1 MTRLNRITLD
11 RLKRLPRVASVWEGD
26 RRSVGGLMD
35 DDSGLRQRHTET
47 SDCILWVDS
56 SHGAVRGLTIVPT
69 TCGYEP
75 VVRTLLQAIES
86 PQGNLTPARPQK
98 IVVSDREI
106 QFYLRGALQG
116 LDIAIDYAPELPLID
131 ELFNALQQSAE
142 MTEAE
147 LPPRYAEAMVNQA
160 MEIWELAPWN
170 SLNEQQVLAVEINA
184 WEIETLYVSMLGMG
198 GVEYGLL
205 MYRSLDS
212 LKQFRQRVLLGQQ
225 SPKQMQEAFLEQDCL
240 FLNFELFDDEPF
252 STAPQPISW
261 LATAPEAVQPDFG
274 SIHPLEGMRSQLA
287 DEEGATF
294 LVAMEAIQRFVTRY
308 RAQLEKP
315 SLKAI
320 QGSYKVPN
328 PEKNGG
334 SSSLKITVKTLPEV
348 TADLADQTDEALGD
362 GPTSRPGFPVLRDD
376 YVPEGAIII
385 LTQYRRQLLATAGLD
400 PLVTFQPQGTVF
412 QKHASPADV
421 LQTNAFQTNAFQTNT
436 FQTNGAAEPPDLPV
450 VLIQTSRPKAKVLI
464 QQLQAA
470 QGVQAVCFNPGSDPF
485 SGDAF
490 ELGLLQTGDGELHL
504 FAEYETAGS
513 ADRKLLERWHHWQS
527 ECNGACAVVI
537 ASGITGSS
545 KGKPAMK
552 DILGIFE
559 ARCKTPK
566 DLQLPPLM
574 LQYAAEWEID

>member
-1 MTRLNRITLD
+1 MTRLNRITID

-35 DDSGLRQRHTET
+35 DETGLRQRHTET

-56 SHGAVRGLTIVPT
+56 SHGAVRGLTMVPT

-116 LDIAIDYAPELPLID
+116 LDISIDYAPELPLID

-142 MTEAE
+142 MSEAE
-147 LPPRYAEAMVNQA
+147 LPPRYAEAMLDKA
-160 MEIWELAPWN
+160 MEIWELAPWHT
-170 SLNEQQVLAVEINA
+170 LNEQQVLAVEINA
-184 WEIETLYVSMLGMG
+184 WDIETLYVSMLGMG

-212 LKQFRQRVLLGQQ
+212 LKQFRQRVLMGQQ

-240 FLNFELFDDEPF
+240 YLNFELFDDEPLPQ
-252 STAPQPISW
+252 APQPVSW
-261 LATAPEAVQPDFG
+261 LASAPEAVQPDFG

-294 LVAMEAIQRFVTRY
+294 LVAMEAIHRFVSRY

-315 SLKAI
+315 ALKAL
-320 QGSYKVPN
+320 QGSYKIPN
-328 PEKNGG
+328 PEKG
-334 SSSLKITVKTLPEV
+334 SGAAPLKVTVKTLPEV
-348 TADLADQTDEALGD
+348 TQDLMAETEEALGEET
-362 GPTSRPGFPVLRDD
+362 GPSGLVNFPVLRDD

-385 LTQYRRQLLATAGLD
+385 LTQFEWQVLDTLRQD
-400 PLVTFQPQGTVF
+400 PAIVF
-412 QKHASPADV
+412 QSQGIDVHRNGGASA
-421 LQTNAFQTNAFQTNT
+421 
-436 FQTNGAAEPPDLPV
+436 PDLPV
-450 VLIQTSRPKAKVLI
+450 VLIQTSRPKAKTLI
-464 QQLQAA
+464 QQLQQA
-470 QGVQAVCFNPGSDPF
+470 QGVQGVCFNPGSDPF
-485 SGDAF
+485 SGEAF

-504 FAEYETAGS
+504 FAEYETDGS
-513 ADRKLLERWHHWQS
+513 ADRRLLERWQTWQS
-527 ECNGACAVVI
+527 HCNGACAVII
-537 ASGITGSS
+537 ASGITGNS
-545 KGKPAMK
+545 KGKPSMK

-566 DLQLPPLM
+566 DLHLPPLM
-574 LQYAAEWEID
+574 LQYATEWELD

>member
-26 RRSVGGLMD
+26 RRSVGGFMD
-35 DDSGLRQRHTET
+35 DDGGLRPRHTES

-69 TCGYEP
+69 ACGYEP

-147 LPPRYAEAMVNQA
+147 LPPRYAEAMLDKA
-160 MEIWELAPWN
+160 MEMWELAPWN
-170 SLNEQQVLAVEINA
+170 TLNEQQVLAVELNRWDID
-184 WEIETLYVSMLGMG
+184 TLYVSMLGMG

-212 LKQFRQRVLLGQQ
+212 LKQFRQRVLMGQQ

-240 FLNFELFDDEPF
+240 YLNFELFDDEPF
-252 STAPQPISW
+252 ADGPQPPSW

-294 LVAMEAIQRFVTRY
+294 LVAMEAIHRFMSRY

-315 SLKAI
+315 PLKAL
-320 QGSYKVPN
+320 QGSYKILN
-328 PEKNGG
+328 PEKPGG
-334 SSSLKITVKTLPEV
+334 AAALKITVKTLPEV
-348 TADLADQTDEALGD
+348 TAELAEQTDGAFENGAFEGGVFDGGAGGSD
-362 GPTSRPGFPVLRDD
+362 GPFMGGPRALTNFPVLRDD

-385 LTQYRRQLLATAGLD
+385 LTQFQRQLLNDLHHNPTIA
-400 PLVTFQPQGTVF
+400 
-412 QKHASPADV
+412 
-421 LQTNAFQTNAFQTNT
+421 LQCHGNHHPE
-436 FQTNGAAEPPDLPV
+436 EPGDEAPSLPV
-450 VLIQTSRPKAKVLI
+450 VLIQTSRPKAKTLI
-464 QQLQAA
+464 QQLQQA
-470 QGVQAVCFNPGSDPF
+470 QGVEAVCFNPGNDPF
-485 SGDAF
+485 SGEAF

-504 FAEYETAGS
+504 FAEYETSGA
-513 ADRKLLERWHHWQS
+513 ADRTLLEHWNDWQS
-527 ECNGACAVVI
+527 ACQGACAVVI

-545 KGKPAMK
+545 KGRPGVK
-552 DILGIFE
+552 DILGVFE

-566 DLQLPPLM
+566 DLHLPPLL
-574 LQYAAEWEID
+574 LQYAAEWEMD

>member
-26 RRSVGGLMD
+26 RRSVGSLMD
-35 DDSGLRQRHTET
+35 EEQGLRPRETEH

-69 TCGYEP
+69 SSGYEP
-75 VVRTLLQAIES
+75 VVRTLLQAIEA
-86 PQGNLTPARPQK
+86 PQGNLSPARPQK

-147 LPPRYAEAMVNQA
+147 LPPRYAEAMIDKA
-160 MEIWELAPWN
+160 MEIWELAPWH
-170 SLNEQQVLAVEINA
+170 SLNEQQVLAVELNA
-184 WEIETLYVSMLGMG
+184 WDIETLYVSMLGMG

-212 LKQFRQRVLLGQQ
+212 LKQFRQRVLMGQQ

-240 FLNFELFDDEPF
+240 FLNFELFDDEPLPD
-252 STAPQPISW
+252 APQPVSW
-261 LATAPEAVQPDFG
+261 LAAAPEAVQPDFG

-294 LVAMEAIQRFVTRY
+294 LVAMKAIQRFVTRY

-315 SLKAI
+315 PLKDL
-320 QGSYKVPN
+320 QGNYKIPN
-328 PEKNGG
+328 PEKN
-334 SSSLKITVKTLPEV
+334 SRSATLKVTVKTLPEV
-348 TADLADQTDEALGD
+348 TAELAAETDQAMADSPLGLLPD
-362 GPTSRPGFPVLRDD
+362 FPVLRDD

-385 LTQYRRQLLATAGLD
+385 LTQFQRQMLNTLRLD
-400 PLVTFQPQGTVF
+400 P
-412 QKHASPADV
+412 AI
-421 LQTNAFQTNAFQTNT
+421 AFQGQATP
-436 FQTNGAAEPPDLPV
+436 NGTADALALPV
-450 VLIQTSRPKAKVLI
+450 ILIQTSRPKAKKLI
-464 QQLQAA
+464 QQLQQA
-470 QGVQAVCFNPGSDPF
+470 QGVKAVCFNPGNDPY

-490 ELGLLQTGDGELHL
+490 ELGLMQTGDGELHL
-504 FAEYETAGS
+504 FAEYETNGS
-513 ADRKLLERWHHWQS
+513 TDRHLLERWQTWQRD
-527 ECNGACAVVI
+527 CDGACAVII

-545 KGKPAMK
+545 KGKPGMK
-552 DILGIFE
+552 DIVGIFE
-559 ARCKTPK
+559 AHCRTPQ
-566 DLQLPPLM
+566 DLHLPPLM
-574 LQYAAEWEID
+574 LQHATEWELE

>member
-26 RRSVGGLMD
+26 RRSVGSLMD
-35 DDSGLRQRHTET
+35 EEQGLRPRETEH

-69 TCGYEP
+69 SSGYEP
-75 VVRTLLQAIES
+75 VVRTLLQAIET
-86 PQGNLTPARPQK
+86 PQGNLSPARPQK

-147 LPPRYAEAMVNQA
+147 LPPRYAEAMIDKA
-160 MEIWELAPWN
+160 MEIWELAPWH
-170 SLNEQQVLAVEINA
+170 SLNEQQVLAVELNA
-184 WEIETLYVSMLGMG
+184 WDIETLYVSMLGMG

-212 LKQFRQRVLLGQQ
+212 LKQFRQRVLMGQQ

-240 FLNFELFDDEPF
+240 FLNFELFDDEPLPD
-252 STAPQPISW
+252 APQPVSW
-261 LATAPEAVQPDFG
+261 LAAAPEAVQPDFG

-315 SLKAI
+315 PLRDL
-320 QGSYKVPN
+320 QGNYKIPN
-328 PEKNGG
+328 PEKN
-334 SSSLKITVKTLPEV
+334 SRSVTLKVTVKTLPEV
-348 TADLADQTDEALGD
+348 TAELAAETDQAMADSPLGLLPD
-362 GPTSRPGFPVLRDD
+362 FPVLRDD

-385 LTQYRRQLLATAGLD
+385 LTQFQRQMLNTLRLD
-400 PLVTFQPQGTVF
+400 P
-412 QKHASPADV
+412 AI
-421 LQTNAFQTNAFQTNT
+421 AFQGQATP
-436 FQTNGAAEPPDLPV
+436 NGTADALALPV
-450 VLIQTSRPKAKVLI
+450 VLIQTSRPKAKKLI
-464 QQLQAA
+464 QQLQQA
-470 QGVQAVCFNPGSDPF
+470 QGVKAVCFNPGNDPY

-490 ELGLLQTGDGELHL
+490 ELGLMQTGDGELHL
-504 FAEYETAGS
+504 FAEYETNGS
-513 ADRKLLERWHHWQS
+513 TDRHLLERWQTWQRD
-527 ECNGACAVVI
+527 CDGACAVII

-545 KGKPAMK
+545 KGKPGMK
-552 DILGIFE
+552 DIVGIFE
-559 ARCKTPK
+559 AHCRTPQ
-566 DLQLPPLM
+566 DLHLPPLM
-574 LQYAAEWEID
+574 LQHATEWELE

>member
-86 PQGNLTPARPQK
+86 PQGNLAPARPQK

-147 LPPRYAEAMVNQA
+147 LPPRYAEAMIDKA

-170 SLNEQQVLAVEINA
+170 SLNEQQVLAVELNTWDID
-184 WEIETLYVSMLGMG
+184 TLYVSMLGMG

-212 LKQFRQRVLLGQQ
+212 LKQFRQRVLMGQQ

-240 FLNFELFDDEPF
+240 YLNFGLFDDEPF
-252 STAPQPISW
+252 DNGFQPTGW
-261 LATAPEAVQPDFG
+261 LGSAPEAVQPDFG

-294 LVAMEAIQRFVTRY
+294 LVAMEAIGRFVKRY
-308 RAQLEKP
+308 RTQLEKP
-315 SLKAI
+315 ALKPLK
-320 QGSYKVPN
+320 GSYKIPN
-328 PEKNGG
+328 PQKNG
-334 SSSLKITVKTLPEV
+334 SRSLLPVTVRTLPEL
-348 TADLADQTDEALGD
+348 TAELVAETDEALD
-362 GPTSRPGFPVLRDD
+362 QTAGPTGLVNFPVLRDD

-385 LTQYRRQLLATAGLD
+385 LTQFQQQILNDLRHD
-400 PLVTFQPQGTVF
+400 SSVTFQPQARLKSLNGVG
-412 QKHASPADV
+412 ADS
-421 LQTNAFQTNAFQTNT
+421 
-436 FQTNGAAEPPDLPV
+436 PDLPV
-450 VLIQTSRPKAKVLI
+450 VLIQTSRPKAKTLI
-464 QQLQAA
+464 QHLQQA

-485 SGDAF
+485 SGEAF

-504 FAEYETAGS
+504 FAEYETNTS
-513 ADRKLLERWHHWQS
+513 SDRHLLERWNQWQS
-527 ECNGACAVVI
+527 DCNGACAVVI
-537 ASGITGSS
+537 ASGITGNS
-545 KGKPAMK
+545 KGKPGVK
-552 DILGIFE
+552 DILAVFE
-559 ARCKTPK
+559 ARCRTPK
-566 DLQLPPLM
+566 ELHLPPLM
-574 LQYAAEWEID
+574 LQYATEWELD

>member
-35 DDSGLRQRHTET
+35 DEGGLRQRHTES

-86 PQGNLTPARPQK
+86 PQGNLAPARPQK

-142 MTEAE
+142 MSEAE
-147 LPPRYAEAMVNQA
+147 LPPRYAEAMIDKA
-160 MEIWELAPWN
+160 MEMWELAPWN
-170 SLNEQQVLAVEINA
+170 ILNEQQVLAVELNA
-184 WEIETLYVSMLGMG
+184 WDIDTLYVSMLGMG

-212 LKQFRQRVLLGQQ
+212 LKQFRQRVLMGQQ

-240 FLNFELFDDEPF
+240 YLNFELFDDEPF
-252 STAPQPISW
+252 DNGFQPAGW
-261 LATAPEAVQPDFG
+261 LGTAPEAVQPDFG

-294 LVAMEAIQRFVTRY
+294 LVAMEAIGRFVTRY
-308 RAQLEKP
+308 RNQLEKP
-315 SLKAI
+315 SLKALKS
-320 QGSYKVPN
+320 SYKIPN
-328 PEKNGG
+328 PQKNG
-334 SSSLKITVKTLPEV
+334 SRSPLQVTVRTLPEV
-348 TADLADQTDEALGD
+348 TEELVAETDEALGD
-362 GPTSRPGFPVLRDD
+362 GVGPTGLVNFPVLRDD

-385 LTQYRRQLLATAGLD
+385 LTQFQRRMLD
-400 PLVTFQPQGTVF
+400 DLRHDSAV
-412 QKHASPADV
+412 
-421 LQTNAFQTNAFQTNT
+421 AFQAQAWPKALNGTATNS
-436 FQTNGAAEPPDLPV
+436 PDLPV
-450 VLIQTSRPKAKVLI
+450 VLIQTSRPKAKTLI
-464 QQLQAA
+464 QQLQQA

-485 SGDAF
+485 SGEAF

-504 FAEYETAGS
+504 FAEYETNGS
-513 ADRKLLERWHHWQS
+513 ADRHLLERWNQWQNDCS
-527 ECNGACAVVI
+527 GACAVVI
-537 ASGITGSS
+537 ASGITGNS
-545 KGKPAMK
+545 KGKPGVK
-552 DILGIFE
+552 DILAVFE

-566 DLQLPPLM
+566 ELHLPPLM
-574 LQYAAEWEID
+574 LQYAAELSLIHI

>member
-26 RRSVGGLMD
+26 RRSVGSLMD
-35 DDSGLRQRHTET
+35 EEQGLRSRETEH

-69 TCGYEP
+69 SSGYEP
-75 VVRTLLQAIES
+75 VVRTLLQAIEA
-86 PQGNLTPARPQK
+86 PQGNLSPARPQK

-147 LPPRYAEAMVNQA
+147 LPPRYAEAMIDKA
-160 MEIWELAPWN
+160 MEIWELAPWH
-170 SLNEQQVLAVEINA
+170 SLNEQQVLAVELND
-184 WEIETLYVSMLGMG
+184 WDIETLYVSMLGMG

-212 LKQFRQRVLLGQQ
+212 LKQFRQRVLMGQQ

-240 FLNFELFDDEPF
+240 FLNFELFDDEPLPD
-252 STAPQPISW
+252 APQPVSW
-261 LATAPEAVQPDFG
+261 LAAAPEAVQPDFG

-315 SLKAI
+315 PLKDL
-320 QGSYKVPN
+320 QGNYKIPN
-328 PEKNGG
+328 PEKN
-334 SSSLKITVKTLPEV
+334 SRSATLKVTVKTLPEV
-348 TADLADQTDEALGD
+348 TAELAAETDQAMADSPLGLLPD
-362 GPTSRPGFPVLRDD
+362 FPVLRDD

-385 LTQYRRQLLATAGLD
+385 LTQFQRQMLNTLRLD
-400 PLVTFQPQGTVF
+400 P
-412 QKHASPADV
+412 AI
-421 LQTNAFQTNAFQTNT
+421 AFQGQATP
-436 FQTNGAAEPPDLPV
+436 NGTADALALPV
-450 VLIQTSRPKAKVLI
+450 ILIQTSRPKAKKLI
-464 QQLQAA
+464 QQLQQA
-470 QGVQAVCFNPGSDPF
+470 QGVKAVCFNPGNDPY
-485 SGDAF
+485 SGEAF
-490 ELGLLQTGDGELHL
+490 ELGLMQTGDGELHL
-504 FAEYETAGS
+504 FAEYETNGS
-513 ADRKLLERWHHWQS
+513 TDRHLLERWQTWQRD
-527 ECNGACAVVI
+527 CDGACAVII

-545 KGKPAMK
+545 KGKPGMK
-552 DILGIFE
+552 DIVGIFE
-559 ARCKTPK
+559 AHCRTPQ
-566 DLQLPPLM
+566 DLHLPPLM
-574 LQYAAEWEID
+574 LQHATEWELE

>member
-26 RRSVGGLMD
+26 RRSVGSLMD
-35 DDSGLRQRHTET
+35 EEQGLRSRETEH

-69 TCGYEP
+69 SSGYEP
-75 VVRTLLQAIES
+75 VVRTLLQAIEA
-86 PQGNLTPARPQK
+86 PQGNLSPARPQK

-147 LPPRYAEAMVNQA
+147 LPPRYAEAMIDKA
-160 MEIWELAPWN
+160 MEIWELAPWH
-170 SLNEQQVLAVEINA
+170 SLNEQQVLAVELNA
-184 WEIETLYVSMLGMG
+184 WDIETLYVSMLGMG

-212 LKQFRQRVLLGQQ
+212 LKQFRQRVLMGQQ

-240 FLNFELFDDEPF
+240 FLNFELFDDEPLPD
-252 STAPQPISW
+252 APQPVSW
-261 LATAPEAVQPDFG
+261 LAAAPEAVQPDFG

-315 SLKAI
+315 PLKAL
-320 QGSYKVPN
+320 QGNYKIPN
-328 PEKNGG
+328 PEKN
-334 SSSLKITVKTLPEV
+334 SRSATLKVTVKTLPEV
-348 TADLADQTDEALGD
+348 TAELAAETDQAMADSPLGLLPD
-362 GPTSRPGFPVLRDD
+362 FPVLRDD

-385 LTQYRRQLLATAGLD
+385 LTQFQRQMLNTLRLD
-400 PLVTFQPQGTVF
+400 P
-412 QKHASPADV
+412 AI
-421 LQTNAFQTNAFQTNT
+421 AFQGQATP
-436 FQTNGAAEPPDLPV
+436 NGTADALSLPV
-450 VLIQTSRPKAKVLI
+450 VLIQTSRPKAKKLI
-464 QQLQAA
+464 QQLQQA
-470 QGVQAVCFNPGSDPF
+470 QGVKAVCFNPGNDPY

-490 ELGLLQTGDGELHL
+490 ELGLMQTGDGELHL
-504 FAEYETAGS
+504 FAEYETNGS
-513 ADRKLLERWHHWQS
+513 TDRHLLERWHTWQRD
-527 ECNGACAVVI
+527 CDGACAVII

-545 KGKPAMK
+545 KGKPGMK
-552 DILGIFE
+552 DIVGIFE
-559 ARCKTPK
+559 AHCRTPQ
-566 DLQLPPLM
+566 DLHLPPLM
-574 LQYAAEWEID
+574 LQYATEWELE

>member
-26 RRSVGGLMD
+26 RRSVGSLMD
-35 DDSGLRQRHTET
+35 EEQGLRSRETEH

-69 TCGYEP
+69 SSGYEP
-75 VVRTLLQAIES
+75 VVRTLLQAIEA
-86 PQGNLTPARPQK
+86 PQGNLSPARPQK

-147 LPPRYAEAMVNQA
+147 LPPRYAEAMIDKA
-160 MEIWELAPWN
+160 MEIWELAPWH
-170 SLNEQQVLAVEINA
+170 SLNEQQVLAVELNA
-184 WEIETLYVSMLGMG
+184 WDIETLYVSMLGMG

-212 LKQFRQRVLLGQQ
+212 LKQFRQRVLMGQQ

-240 FLNFELFDDEPF
+240 FLNFELFDDEPLPD
-252 STAPQPISW
+252 APQPVSW
-261 LATAPEAVQPDFG
+261 LAAAPEAVQPDFG

-315 SLKAI
+315 PLKDL
-320 QGSYKVPN
+320 QGNYKIPN
-328 PEKNGG
+328 PEKN
-334 SSSLKITVKTLPEV
+334 SRSATLKVTVKTLPEV
-348 TADLADQTDEALGD
+348 TAELAAETDQAMADSPLGLLPD
-362 GPTSRPGFPVLRDD
+362 FPVLRDD

-385 LTQYRRQLLATAGLD
+385 LTQFQRQMLNTLRLD
-400 PLVTFQPQGTVF
+400 P
-412 QKHASPADV
+412 AI
-421 LQTNAFQTNAFQTNT
+421 AFQGQATP
-436 FQTNGAAEPPDLPV
+436 NGTADALALPV
-450 VLIQTSRPKAKVLI
+450 ILIQTSRPKAKKLI
-464 QQLQAA
+464 QQLQQA
-470 QGVQAVCFNPGSDPF
+470 QGVKAVCFNPGNDPY

-490 ELGLLQTGDGELHL
+490 ELGLMQTGDGELHL
-504 FAEYETAGS
+504 FAEYETNGS
-513 ADRKLLERWHHWQS
+513 TDRHHLERWQTWQRD
-527 ECNGACAVVI
+527 CDGACAVII

-545 KGKPAMK
+545 KGKPGMK
-552 DILGIFE
+552 DIVGIFE
-559 ARCKTPK
+559 AHCRTPQ
-566 DLQLPPLM
+566 DLHLPPLM
-574 LQYAAEWEID
+574 LQHATEWELE

>member
-11 RLKRLPRVASVWEGD
+11 RLKRLPRIASVWEGD
-26 RRSVGGLMD
+26 RRSVGGWMD
-35 DDSGLRQRHTET
+35 DDGGLRQRHTET
-47 SDCILWVDS
+47 NDCILWIDS
-56 SHGAVRGLTIVPT
+56 GHGAVRGLTIVPT
-69 TCGYEP
+69 NCGYEP

-147 LPPRYAEAMVNQA
+147 LPPSYAEAMIDKA

-184 WEIETLYVSMLGMG
+184 WDIETLYVSMLGMG

-205 MYRSLDS
+205 MYRTLDS
-212 LKQFRQRVLLGQQ
+212 LKQFRQRVLLEQQ
-225 SPKQMQEAFLEQDCL
+225 SPKQMQETFLEQDCL
-240 FLNFELFDDEPF
+240 FLNFELFDDEPL
-252 STAPQPISW
+252 PIDSQAVSW
-261 LATAPEAVQPDFG
+261 LAPAPEAVQPDFG

-308 RAQLEKP
+308 RSQLEKP
-315 SLKAI
+315 SSKAI
-320 QGSYKVPN
+320 QGNYKIPN
-328 PEKNGG
+328 PEQNSG
-334 SSSLKITVKTLPEV
+334 STTLKITVKTLPEV
-348 TADLADQTDEALGD
+348 TAELADQTDEALGHA
-362 GPTSRPGFPVLRDD
+362 PPSLPGFPVLRDD

-385 LTQYRRQLLATAGLD
+385 LTQYRRQVLATVGLD

-421 LQTNAFQTNAFQTNT
+421 
-436 FQTNGAAEPPDLPV
+436 FQTNGATEPPDLPV
-450 VLIQTSRPKAKVLI
+450 VLIQTSRPKAKTLI

-504 FAEYETAGS
+504 FAEYETNGS
-513 ADRKLLERWHHWQS
+513 TDRKLLERWHQWQHD
-527 ECNGACAVVI
+527 CNGACAVVI
-537 ASGITGSS
+537 ASGITGNS
-545 KGKPAMK
+545 KGKPGVK

-566 DLQLPPLM
+566 DLHLPPLM
-574 LQYAAEWEID
+574 LQYAAEWEGD

>member
-1 MTRLNRITLD
+1 MTRLNRVTID

-35 DDSGLRQRHTET
+35 DDGGLRQRHTET

-56 SHGAVRGLTIVPT
+56 SHGAVRGLTMVPT
-69 TCGYEP
+69 TSGYEP

-86 PQGNLTPARPQK
+86 PQGNLAPARPQK

-142 MTEAE
+142 MSEAE
-147 LPPRYAEAMVNQA
+147 LPPRYAEAMIDGA
-160 MEIWELAPWN
+160 MEVWELAPWN
-170 SLNEQQVLAVEINA
+170 TLNEQQILAVEINC
-184 WEIETLYVSMLGMG
+184 WDIETLYVSMLGMG

-212 LKQFRQRVLLGQQ
+212 LKQFRQRVLMGQQ

-240 FLNFELFDDEPF
+240 YLNFELFDDE
-252 STAPQPISW
+252 TLIDAPQPVRW
-261 LATAPEAVQPDFG
+261 LAAAPEAIEPDFG
-274 SIHPLEGMRSQLA
+274 SIHPLEGMRSQLV

-294 LVAMEAIQRFVTRY
+294 LVAMEAIKRFVTKY
-308 RAQLEKP
+308 QSQLEKP
-315 SLKAI
+315 PLKALK
-320 QGSYKVPN
+320 GNYKIPN
-328 PEKNGG
+328 PEKNGKSTTLG
-334 SSSLKITVKTLPEV
+334 VTVKTLPDV
-348 TADLADQTDEALGD
+348 TAELMAETDLALGD
-362 GPTSRPGFPVLRDD
+362 EDGPQGMMDFPVLRDD

-385 LTQYRRQLLATAGLD
+385 LTQMRRQMLHTAGLD
-400 PLVTFQPQGTVF
+400 PLVTFQPQV
-412 QKHASPADV
+412 SV
-421 LQTNAFQTNAFQTNT
+421 VSL
-436 FQTNGAAEPPDLPV
+436 NGATGQPTLPV
-450 VLIQTSRPKAKVLI
+450 VLIQTSRPKAKTLI
-464 QQLQAA
+464 KQLQQA
-470 QGVQAVCFNPGSDPF
+470 QGVQAVCFNPGNDPF

-504 FAEYETAGS
+504 FAEYETTGS
-513 ADRKLLERWHHWQS
+513 VDRKVLERWHQWQR
-527 ECNGACAVVI
+527 ENHGNCAVVI
-537 ASGITGSS
+537 ASGVTGSS

-559 ARCKTPK
+559 AQCKTPK
-566 DLQLPPLM
+566 DLNLPPLM
-574 LQYAAEWEID
+574 LQYAAEWELE

>member
-1 MTRLNRITLD
+1 MTRLNRITID
-11 RLKRLPRVASVWEGD
+11 RLRRLPRVASVWEGD

-35 DDSGLRQRHTET
+35 DDGGLRQRHTES

-56 SHGAVRGLTIVPT
+56 GHGAVRGLTIVPT

-147 LPPRYAEAMVNQA
+147 LPPRYAETMLDKA

-170 SLNEQQVLAVEINA
+170 TLNEQQVLAVELNT
-184 WEIETLYVSMLGMG
+184 WDLETLYVSMLGMG

-212 LKQFRQRVLLGQQ
+212 LKQFRQRVLMGQQ

-240 FLNFELFDDEPF
+240 YLNFELFDDEPF
-252 STAPQPISW
+252 PHAPQPASW
-261 LATAPEAVQPDFG
+261 LASAPEAVQPDFG

-294 LVAMEAIQRFVTRY
+294 LVVMEALRRFVTRY

-315 SLKAI
+315 PLKAL
-320 QGSYKVPN
+320 QSSYKIPN

-334 SSSLKITVKTLPEV
+334 ASPLKVTVKTLPEV
-348 TADLADQTDEALGD
+348 TQELTAETEEALGD
-362 GPTSRPGFPVLRDD
+362 GDGPTDLVNFPVLRDD

-385 LTQYRRQLLATAGLD
+385 LTQFQQQVLTTLRQD
-400 PLVTFQPQGTVF
+400 PAIAFQPLEGKWTHNGTGD
-412 QKHASPADV
+412 S
-421 LQTNAFQTNAFQTNT
+421 
-436 FQTNGAAEPPDLPV
+436 PDLPV
-450 VLIQTSRPKAKVLI
+450 VLIQTSRPKAKTLI
-464 QQLQAA
+464 QHLQRA

-485 SGDAF
+485 SGEAF
-490 ELGLLQTGDGELHL
+490 DLGLLQTGDGELHL
-504 FAEYETAGS
+504 FAEYETNGS
-513 ADRKLLERWHHWQS
+513 ADRHLLERWDTWQK
-527 ECNGACAVVI
+527 ECNGACAVII
-537 ASGITGSS
+537 ASGITGGS
-545 KGKPAMK
+545 KGKPSVK
-552 DILGIFE
+552 DILGVFE

-566 DLQLPPLM
+566 ELHLPPLM
-574 LQYAAEWEID
+574 LQYAAEWELD

>member
-26 RRSVGGLMD
+26 RRSVGSLMD
-35 DDSGLRQRHTET
+35 EEQGLRSRETEH

-69 TCGYEP
+69 SSGYEP
-75 VVRTLLQAIES
+75 VVRTLLQAIEA
-86 PQGNLTPARPQK
+86 PQGNLSPARPQK

-147 LPPRYAEAMVNQA
+147 LPPRYAEAMIDKA
-160 MEIWELAPWN
+160 MEIWELAPWH
-170 SLNEQQVLAVEINA
+170 SLNEQQVLAVELNA
-184 WEIETLYVSMLGMG
+184 WDIETLYVSMLGMG

-212 LKQFRQRVLLGQQ
+212 LKQFRQRVLMGQQ

-240 FLNFELFDDEPF
+240 FLNFELFDDEPLPD
-252 STAPQPISW
+252 APQPVSW
-261 LATAPEAVQPDFG
+261 LAAAPEAVQPDFG

-315 SLKAI
+315 PLKDL
-320 QGSYKVPN
+320 QGNYKIPN
-328 PEKNGG
+328 PEKN
-334 SSSLKITVKTLPEV
+334 SRSATLKVTVKTLPEV
-348 TADLADQTDEALGD
+348 TAELAAETDQAMADSPLGLLPD
-362 GPTSRPGFPVLRDD
+362 FPVLRDD

-385 LTQYRRQLLATAGLD
+385 LTQFQRQMLNTLRLD
-400 PLVTFQPQGTVF
+400 P
-412 QKHASPADV
+412 AI
-421 LQTNAFQTNAFQTNT
+421 AFQGQATP
-436 FQTNGAAEPPDLPV
+436 NGTADALALPV
-450 VLIQTSRPKAKVLI
+450 VLIQTSRPKAKKLI
-464 QQLQAA
+464 QQLQQA
-470 QGVQAVCFNPGSDPF
+470 QGVKAVCFNPGNDPY

-490 ELGLLQTGDGELHL
+490 ELGLMQTGDGELHL
-504 FAEYETAGS
+504 FAEYETNGS
-513 ADRKLLERWHHWQS
+513 TDRHLLERWQTWQRD
-527 ECNGACAVVI
+527 CDGACAVII

-545 KGKPAMK
+545 KGKPGMK
-552 DILGIFE
+552 DIVGIFE
-559 ARCKTPK
+559 AHCRTPQ
-566 DLQLPPLM
+566 DLHLPPLM
-574 LQYAAEWEID
+574 LQHATEWELE

>member
-35 DDSGLRQRHTET
+35 DDGGLRQRHTET

-86 PQGNLTPARPQK
+86 PQGNLPPARPQK

-147 LPPRYAEAMVNQA
+147 LPPRYAEAMIDKA
-160 MEIWELAPWN
+160 MEIWELAPWHT
-170 SLNEQQVLAVEINA
+170 LNEQQVLAVELNA
-184 WEIETLYVSMLGMG
+184 WDIDTLYVSMLGMG

-212 LKQFRQRVLLGQQ
+212 LKQFRQRVLMGQQ

-240 FLNFELFDDEPF
+240 FLNFELFDDEPVGNGF
-252 STAPQPISW
+252 QSPGW
-261 LATAPEAVQPDFG
+261 LGTAPEAVQPDFG

-294 LVAMEAIQRFVTRY
+294 LVAMEAIGRFVSRY
-308 RAQLEKP
+308 RGQLEKP
-315 SLKAI
+315 SLKALK
-320 QGSYKVPN
+320 GSYKIPN
-328 PEKNGG
+328 PEKSGG
-334 SSSLKITVKTLPEV
+334 AAPLKITVRTLPEV
-348 TADLADQTDEALGD
+348 TAELVAETEEALGD
-362 GPTSRPGFPVLRDD
+362 SEDSGPAGLVNFPVLRDD

-385 LTQYRRQLLATAGLD
+385 LTQFQQPLLKTLHDDSAI
-400 PLVTFQPQGTVF
+400 
-412 QKHASPADV
+412 
-421 LQTNAFQTNAFQTNT
+421 AFQRQTARTQRNIDT
-436 FQTNGAAEPPDLPV
+436 PSLPV
-450 VLIQTSRPKAKVLI
+450 VLIQTSRPKAKTLI
-464 QQLQAA
+464 QQLQQA
-470 QGVQAVCFNPGSDPF
+470 QGVQAVCFNPGNDPF
-485 SGDAF
+485 SGEAF

-504 FAEYETAGS
+504 FAEYETNGS
-513 ADRKLLERWHHWQS
+513 TDRHLLDRWNAWQS
-527 ECNGACAVVI
+527 ECKGACAVVI
-537 ASGITGSS
+537 ASGITGNS
-545 KGKPAMK
+545 KGKPGVK
-552 DILGIFE
+552 DILAVFE

-566 DLQLPPLM
+566 DLHLPPLM
-574 LQYAAEWEID
+574 LQYATEWESD

>member
-26 RRSVGGLMD
+26 RRSVGSLMD
-35 DDSGLRQRHTET
+35 EEQGLRPRETEH

-69 TCGYEP
+69 SSGYEP
-75 VVRTLLQAIES
+75 VVRTLLQAIEA
-86 PQGNLTPARPQK
+86 PQGNLSPARPQK

-147 LPPRYAEAMVNQA
+147 LPPRYAEAMIDKA
-160 MEIWELAPWN
+160 MEIWELAPWH
-170 SLNEQQVLAVEINA
+170 SLNEQQVLAVELNA
-184 WEIETLYVSMLGMG
+184 WDIETLYVSMLGMG

-212 LKQFRQRVLLGQQ
+212 LKQFRQRVLMGQQ

-240 FLNFELFDDEPF
+240 FLNFELFDDEPLPD
-252 STAPQPISW
+252 APQPVSW
-261 LATAPEAVQPDFG
+261 LAAAPEAVQPDFG

-315 SLKAI
+315 PLRDL
-320 QGSYKVPN
+320 QGNYKIPN
-328 PEKNGG
+328 PEKN
-334 SSSLKITVKTLPEV
+334 SRSVTLKVTVKTLPEV
-348 TADLADQTDEALGD
+348 TAELAAETDQAMADSPLGLLPD
-362 GPTSRPGFPVLRDD
+362 FPVLRDD

-385 LTQYRRQLLATAGLD
+385 LTQFQRQMLNTLRLD
-400 PLVTFQPQGTVF
+400 P
-412 QKHASPADV
+412 AI
-421 LQTNAFQTNAFQTNT
+421 AFQGQATP
-436 FQTNGAAEPPDLPV
+436 NGTADALALPV
-450 VLIQTSRPKAKVLI
+450 VLIQTSRPKAKKLI
-464 QQLQAA
+464 QQLQQA
-470 QGVQAVCFNPGSDPF
+470 QGVKAVCFNPGNDPY

-490 ELGLLQTGDGELHL
+490 ELGLMQTGDGELHL
-504 FAEYETAGS
+504 FAEYETNGS
-513 ADRKLLERWHHWQS
+513 TDRHLLERWQTWQRD
-527 ECNGACAVVI
+527 CDGACAVII

-545 KGKPAMK
+545 KGKPGMK
-552 DILGIFE
+552 DIVGIFE
-559 ARCKTPK
+559 AHCRTPQ
-566 DLQLPPLM
+566 DLHLPPLM
-574 LQYAAEWEID
+574 LQHATEWELE

>member
-26 RRSVGGLMD
+26 RRSVGSLMD
-35 DDSGLRQRHTET
+35 EEQGLRSRETEH

-69 TCGYEP
+69 SSGYEP
-75 VVRTLLQAIES
+75 VVRTLLQAIEA
-86 PQGNLTPARPQK
+86 PQGNLSPARPQK

-147 LPPRYAEAMVNQA
+147 LPPRYAEAMIDKA
-160 MEIWELAPWN
+160 MEIWELAPWH
-170 SLNEQQVLAVEINA
+170 SLNEQQVLAVELNA
-184 WEIETLYVSMLGMG
+184 WDIETLYVSMLGMG

-212 LKQFRQRVLLGQQ
+212 LKQFRQRVLMGQQ

-240 FLNFELFDDEPF
+240 FLNFELFDDEPLPD
-252 STAPQPISW
+252 APQPVSW
-261 LATAPEAVQPDFG
+261 LAAAPEAVQPDFG

-315 SLKAI
+315 PLKDL
-320 QGSYKVPN
+320 QGNYKIPN
-328 PEKNGG
+328 PEKN
-334 SSSLKITVKTLPEV
+334 SRSATLKVTVKTLPEV
-348 TADLADQTDEALGD
+348 TAELAAETDQAMADSPLGLLPD
-362 GPTSRPGFPVLRDD
+362 FPVLRDD

-385 LTQYRRQLLATAGLD
+385 LTQFQRQVLNTLRLD
-400 PLVTFQPQGTVF
+400 P
-412 QKHASPADV
+412 AI
-421 LQTNAFQTNAFQTNT
+421 AFQGQATP
-436 FQTNGAAEPPDLPV
+436 NGTADALSLPV
-450 VLIQTSRPKAKVLI
+450 VLIQTSRPKAKKLI
-464 QQLQAA
+464 QQLQQA
-470 QGVQAVCFNPGSDPF
+470 QGVKAVCFNPGNDPY

-490 ELGLLQTGDGELHL
+490 ELGLMQTGDGELHL
-504 FAEYETAGS
+504 FAEYETNGS
-513 ADRKLLERWHHWQS
+513 TDRHLLERWHTWQRD
-527 ECNGACAVVI
+527 CDGACAVII

-545 KGKPAMK
+545 KGKPGMK
-552 DILGIFE
+552 DIVGIFE
-559 ARCKTPK
+559 AHCRTPQ
-566 DLQLPPLM
+566 DLHLPPLM
-574 LQYAAEWEID
+574 LQYATEWELE

>member
-1 MTRLNRITLD
+1 MGLPTLFHSSLPQPMTSLNRITID

-35 DDSGLRQRHTET
+35 DDSGLRARHTET

-69 TCGYEP
+69 SCGYEP
-75 VVRTLLQAIES
+75 IVRTLIQAIEA
-86 PQGNLTPARPQK
+86 PQGSLPPARPQK

-116 LDIAIDYAPELPLID
+116 LDIGIDYAPELPLID

-147 LPPRYAEAMVNQA
+147 LPPRYAEAMIDRA
-160 MEIWELAPWN
+160 MEIWELAPWH

-184 WEIETLYVSMLGMG
+184 WDVETLYVSMLGMG

-212 LKQFRQRVLLGQQ
+212 LKKFRQRVLSGQR

-252 STAPQPISW
+252 AQEPQPVSW
-261 LATAPEAVQPDFG
+261 LGAAPEAVQPDFG
-274 SIHPLEGMRSQLA
+274 SIHPLEGMRSQLV

-294 LVAMEAIQRFVTRY
+294 LVAMEAISRFVKRY
-308 RAQLEKP
+308 RTQLEKP
-315 SLKAI
+315 PLRTL
-320 QGSYKVPN
+320 QGNYKIAN

-334 SSSLKITVKTLPEV
+334 SSQLKVTVKTLPEV
-348 TADLADQTDEALGD
+348 TAELLAETEEALGD
-362 GPTSRPGFPVLRDD
+362 APSPTRFPVLRDD

-385 LTQYRRQLLATAGLD
+385 LTQFQRQLLTTVGLD
-400 PLVTFQPQGTVF
+400 PMVTLQRRAGSPSHNGTEE
-412 QKHASPADV
+412 SPS
-421 LQTNAFQTNAFQTNT
+421 
-436 FQTNGAAEPPDLPV
+436 LPV
-450 VLIQTSRPKAKVLI
+450 VLIQTSRPKAKTLI
-464 QQLQAA
+464 QQLQQA

-485 SGDAF
+485 SGEAF

-504 FAEYETAGS
+504 FAEYETNGS
-513 ADRKLLERWHHWQS
+513 ADRHLLERWHGWQS
-527 ECNGACAVVI
+527 ECHGACAVVI
-537 ASGITGSS
+537 ASGITGNA
-545 KGKPAMK
+545 KGNPGVK

-566 DLQLPPLM
+566 ELHLPPLM
-574 LQYAAEWEID
+574 LQYAAEWELD

>member
-1 MTRLNRITLD
+1 
-11 RLKRLPRVASVWEGD
+11 
-26 RRSVGGLMD
+26 MD
-35 DDSGLRQRHTET
+35 EEQGLRSRETEH

-69 TCGYEP
+69 SSGYEP
-75 VVRTLLQAIES
+75 VVRTLLQAIEA
-86 PQGNLTPARPQK
+86 PQGNLSPARPQK

-147 LPPRYAEAMVNQA
+147 LPPRYAEAMIDKA
-160 MEIWELAPWN
+160 MEIWELAPWH
-170 SLNEQQVLAVEINA
+170 SLNEQQVLAVELNA
-184 WEIETLYVSMLGMG
+184 WDIETLYVSMLGMG

-212 LKQFRQRVLLGQQ
+212 LKQFRQRVLMGQQ

-240 FLNFELFDDEPF
+240 FLNFELFDDEPLPD
-252 STAPQPISW
+252 APQPVSW
-261 LATAPEAVQPDFG
+261 LAAAPEAVQPDFG

-315 SLKAI
+315 PLKDL
-320 QGSYKVPN
+320 QGNYKIPN
-328 PEKNGG
+328 PEKN
-334 SSSLKITVKTLPEV
+334 SRSATLKVTVKTLPEV
-348 TADLADQTDEALGD
+348 TAELAAETDQAMADSPLGLLPD
-362 GPTSRPGFPVLRDD
+362 FPVLRDD

-385 LTQYRRQLLATAGLD
+385 LTQFQRQMLNTLRLD
-400 PLVTFQPQGTVF
+400 P
-412 QKHASPADV
+412 AI
-421 LQTNAFQTNAFQTNT
+421 AFQGQATP
-436 FQTNGAAEPPDLPV
+436 NGTADALALPV
-450 VLIQTSRPKAKVLI
+450 ILIQTSRPKAKKLI
-464 QQLQAA
+464 QQLQQA
-470 QGVQAVCFNPGSDPF
+470 QGVKAVCFNPGNDPY

-490 ELGLLQTGDGELHL
+490 ELGLMQTGDGELHL
-504 FAEYETAGS
+504 FAEYETNGS
-513 ADRKLLERWHHWQS
+513 TDRHLLERWQTWQRD
-527 ECNGACAVVI
+527 CDGACAVII

-545 KGKPAMK
+545 KGKPGMK
-552 DILGIFE
+552 DIVGIFE
-559 ARCKTPK
+559 AHCRTPQ
-566 DLQLPPLM
+566 DLHLPPLM
-574 LQYAAEWEID
+574 LQHATEWELE

>member
-1 MTRLNRITLD
+1 MTRLNRITID

-35 DDSGLRQRHTET
+35 DDAGLRQRHTET

-86 PQGNLTPARPQK
+86 PQGNLAPARPHK

-147 LPPRYAEAMVNQA
+147 LPPRYAEAMIDKA

-170 SLNEQQVLAVEINA
+170 TLNEQQVLAVELNT
-184 WEIETLYVSMLGMG
+184 WDLDTLYVSMLGMG

-212 LKQFRQRVLLGQQ
+212 LKQFRQRVLMGQQ

-252 STAPQPISW
+252 PNMPQPVSW
-261 LATAPEAVQPDFG
+261 LASAPEAVQPDFG

-294 LVAMEAIQRFVTRY
+294 LVVLEALQRFITRY

-315 SLKAI
+315 PLKAL
-320 QGSYKVPN
+320 QSSYKIPN

-334 SSSLKITVKTLPEV
+334 ASPLKVTVKTLPEV
-348 TADLADQTDEALGD
+348 TAELAADADDVLGD
-362 GPTSRPGFPVLRDD
+362 DPEGLVNFPVLRDD

-385 LTQYRRQLLATAGLD
+385 LTQ
-400 PLVTFQPQGTVF
+400 FQQ
-412 QKHASPADV
+412 QV
-421 LQTNAFQTNAFQTNT
+421 LNDLRHDSAIAFQGLEGKWTH
-436 FQTNGAAEPPDLPV
+436 NGTADSPDLPV
-450 VLIQTSRPKAKVLI
+450 VLIQTSRPKAKTLI
-464 QQLQAA
+464 QQLQQA

-485 SGDAF
+485 SGEAF
-490 ELGLLQTGDGELHL
+490 ELGMLQTGDGELHL
-504 FAEYETAGS
+504 FAEYETNGS
-513 ADRKLLERWHHWQS
+513 TDRHLLERWNTWQK
-527 ECNGACAVVI
+527 ECKGACAVII

-545 KGKPAMK
+545 KGKPSVK
-552 DILGIFE
+552 DILGVFE

-566 DLQLPPLM
+566 DLHLPPLM
-574 LQYAAEWEID
+574 LQYAAEWERD

>member
-26 RRSVGGLMD
+26 RRSVGSLMD
-35 DDSGLRQRHTET
+35 EEQGLRSRETEH

-69 TCGYEP
+69 SSGYEP
-75 VVRTLLQAIES
+75 VVRTLLQAIEA
-86 PQGNLTPARPQK
+86 PQGNLSPARPQK

-147 LPPRYAEAMVNQA
+147 LPPRYAEAMIDKA
-160 MEIWELAPWN
+160 MEIWELAPWH
-170 SLNEQQVLAVEINA
+170 SLNEQQVLAVELNA
-184 WEIETLYVSMLGMG
+184 WDIETLYVSMLGMG

-212 LKQFRQRVLLGQQ
+212 LKQFRQRVLMGQQ

-240 FLNFELFDDEPF
+240 FLNFELFDDEPLPD
-252 STAPQPISW
+252 APQPVSW
-261 LATAPEAVQPDFG
+261 LAAAPEAVQPDFG

-315 SLKAI
+315 PLKDL
-320 QGSYKVPN
+320 QGNYKIPN
-328 PEKNGG
+328 PEKN
-334 SSSLKITVKTLPEV
+334 SRSATLKVTVKTLPEV
-348 TADLADQTDEALGD
+348 TAELAAETDQARADSPLGLLPD
-362 GPTSRPGFPVLRDD
+362 FPVLRDD

-385 LTQYRRQLLATAGLD
+385 LTQFQRQMLNTLRLD
-400 PLVTFQPQGTVF
+400 P
-412 QKHASPADV
+412 AI
-421 LQTNAFQTNAFQTNT
+421 AFQGQATP
-436 FQTNGAAEPPDLPV
+436 NGTADALALPV
-450 VLIQTSRPKAKVLI
+450 ILIQTSRPKAKKLI
-464 QQLQAA
+464 QQLQQA
-470 QGVQAVCFNPGSDPF
+470 QGVKAVCFNPGNDPY

-490 ELGLLQTGDGELHL
+490 ELGLMQTGDGELHL
-504 FAEYETAGS
+504 FAEYETNGS
-513 ADRKLLERWHHWQS
+513 TDRHLLERWQTWQRD
-527 ECNGACAVVI
+527 CDGACAVII

-545 KGKPAMK
+545 KGKPGMK
-552 DILGIFE
+552 DIVGIFE
-559 ARCKTPK
+559 AHCRTPQ
-566 DLQLPPLM
+566 DLHLPPLM
-574 LQYAAEWEID
+574 LQHATEWELE

>member
-1 MTRLNRITLD
+1 MTRLNRITID

-35 DDSGLRQRHTET
+35 DDTGLRQRHIET

-56 SHGAVRGLTIVPT
+56 SHGAVRGLTMVPT

-86 PQGNLTPARPQK
+86 PQGNLAPARPQK

-142 MTEAE
+142 LAEAE
-147 LPPRYAEAMVNQA
+147 LPPRFAEAMLDKA

-170 SLNEQQVLAVEINA
+170 TLNEQQVLAVELNA
-184 WEIETLYVSMLGMG
+184 WDIETLYVSMLGMG

-212 LKQFRQRVLLGQQ
+212 LKQFRQRVLMGQQ

-240 FLNFELFDDEPF
+240 YLNFELFDDEPF
-252 STAPQPISW
+252 PNLPQPAAW
-261 LATAPEAVQPDFG
+261 LASAPEAVQPDFG

-287 DEEGATF
+287 DEEGAVF

-315 SLKAI
+315 ALKAL
-320 QGSYKVPN
+320 QGSYKILN

-334 SSSLKITVKTLPEV
+334 ASPLKVTVKTLPEV
-348 TADLADQTDEALGD
+348 TQELAAETEEALGD
-362 GPTSRPGFPVLRDD
+362 ETGPTGLVNFPVLRDD

-385 LTQYRRQLLATAGLD
+385 LTQFERRVLETLRQD
-400 PLVTFQPQGTVF
+400 P
-412 QKHASPADV
+412 AI
-421 LQTNAFQTNAFQTNT
+421 AFQAQGIDVHR
-436 FQTNGAAEPPDLPV
+436 NGGADAPNLPV
-450 VLIQTSRPKAKVLI
+450 VLIQTSRPKAKTLI
-464 QQLQAA
+464 QQLQQAR
-470 QGVQAVCFNPGSDPF
+470 GVQGVCFNPGSDPF
-485 SGDAF
+485 SGEAF

-504 FAEYETAGS
+504 FAEYETDGS
-513 ADRKLLERWHHWQS
+513 PDRHLLERWQTWQS
-527 ECNGACAVVI
+527 HCNGACAVII
-537 ASGITGSS
+537 ASGITGNS
-545 KGKPAMK
+545 KGNPGLK

-566 DLQLPPLM
+566 DLHLPPLM
-574 LQYAAEWEID
+574 LQYAAEWEPE

>member
-26 RRSVGGLMD
+26 RRSVGSLMD
-35 DDSGLRQRHTET
+35 EEQGLRSRETEH

-69 TCGYEP
+69 SSGYEP
-75 VVRTLLQAIES
+75 VVRTLLQAIEA
-86 PQGNLTPARPQK
+86 PQGNLSPARPQK

-147 LPPRYAEAMVNQA
+147 LPPRYAEAMIDKA
-160 MEIWELAPWN
+160 MEIWELAPWH
-170 SLNEQQVLAVEINA
+170 SLNEQQVLAVELNA
-184 WEIETLYVSMLGMG
+184 WDIETLYVSMLGMG

-212 LKQFRQRVLLGQQ
+212 LKQFRQRVLMGQQ

-240 FLNFELFDDEPF
+240 FLNFELFDDEPL
-252 STAPQPISW
+252 TDAPQPVSW
-261 LATAPEAVQPDFG
+261 LAAAPEAVQPDFG

-315 SLKAI
+315 PLKDL
-320 QGSYKVPN
+320 QGNYKIPN
-328 PEKNGG
+328 PEKN
-334 SSSLKITVKTLPEV
+334 SRSATLKVTVKTLPEV
-348 TADLADQTDEALGD
+348 TAELAAETDQAMADSPLGLLPD
-362 GPTSRPGFPVLRDD
+362 FPVLRDD

-385 LTQYRRQLLATAGLD
+385 LTQFQRQMLNTLRLD
-400 PLVTFQPQGTVF
+400 P
-412 QKHASPADV
+412 AI
-421 LQTNAFQTNAFQTNT
+421 AFQGQATP
-436 FQTNGAAEPPDLPV
+436 NGTADALALPV
-450 VLIQTSRPKAKVLI
+450 ILIQTSRPKAKKLI
-464 QQLQAA
+464 QQLQQA
-470 QGVQAVCFNPGSDPF
+470 QGVKAVCFNPGNDPY

-490 ELGLLQTGDGELHL
+490 ELGLMQTGDGELHL
-504 FAEYETAGS
+504 FAEYETNGS
-513 ADRKLLERWHHWQS
+513 TDRHLLERWQTWQRD
-527 ECNGACAVVI
+527 CDGACAVII

-545 KGKPAMK
+545 KGKPGMK
-552 DILGIFE
+552 DIVGIFE
-559 ARCKTPK
+559 AHCRTPQ
-566 DLQLPPLM
+566 DLHLPPLM
-574 LQYAAEWEID
+574 LQHATEWELE

>member
-1 MTRLNRITLD
+1 MTRLNRITID

-35 DDSGLRQRHTET
+35 DDGGLRQRHTET

-147 LPPRYAEAMVNQA
+147 LPPRYAEAMLDKA

-170 SLNEQQVLAVEINA
+170 TLNEQQVLAVELNT
-184 WEIETLYVSMLGMG
+184 WDLDTLYVSMLGMG

-212 LKQFRQRVLLGQQ
+212 LKQFRQRVLMGQQ

-252 STAPQPISW
+252 PNMPQPASW
-261 LATAPEAVQPDFG
+261 LASAPEAIQPDFG

-294 LVAMEAIQRFVTRY
+294 LVVMEALKRFITRY

-315 SLKAI
+315 PLKAL
-320 QGSYKVPN
+320 QGSYKIPN

-334 SSSLKITVKTLPEV
+334 AAPLKVTVKTLPEV
-348 TADLADQTDEALGD
+348 TAELAAETDDALGD
-362 GPTSRPGFPVLRDD
+362 DNPADLVDFPVLRDD

-385 LTQYRRQLLATAGLD
+385 LTQFQQQVLDTLRQD
-400 PLVTFQPQGTVF
+400 P
-412 QKHASPADV
+412 AI
-421 LQTNAFQTNAFQTNT
+421 AFQ
-436 FQTNGAAEPPDLPV
+436 GLAAKRAHKDIADAPDLPV
-450 VLIQTSRPKAKVLI
+450 VLIQTSRPKAKTLI
-464 QQLQAA
+464 QQLQQAK
-470 QGVQAVCFNPGSDPF
+470 GVQAVCFNPGSDPF

-504 FAEYETAGS
+504 FAEYETNGS
-513 ADRKLLERWHHWQS
+513 TDRHLLERWNTWQKD
-527 ECNGACAVVI
+527 CNGACAVII

-545 KGKPAMK
+545 KGKPSVK

-566 DLQLPPLM
+566 DLHLPPLM
-574 LQYAAEWEID
+574 LQYAAEWELD

>member
-26 RRSVGGLMD
+26 RRSVGSLMD
-35 DDSGLRQRHTET
+35 EEQGLRSRETEH

-69 TCGYEP
+69 SSGYEP
-75 VVRTLLQAIES
+75 VVRTLLQAIEA
-86 PQGNLTPARPQK
+86 PQGNLSPARPQK

-147 LPPRYAEAMVNQA
+147 LPPRYAEAMIDKA
-160 MEIWELAPWN
+160 MEIWELAPWH
-170 SLNEQQVLAVEINA
+170 SLNEQQVLAVELNA
-184 WEIETLYVSMLGMG
+184 WDIETLYVSMLGMG

-212 LKQFRQRVLLGQQ
+212 LKQFRQRVLMGQQ

-240 FLNFELFDDEPF
+240 FLNFELFDDEPLPD
-252 STAPQPISW
+252 APQPVSW
-261 LATAPEAVQPDFG
+261 LAAAPEAVQPDFG

-315 SLKAI
+315 PLKNL
-320 QGSYKVPN
+320 QGNYKIPN
-328 PEKNGG
+328 PEKN
-334 SSSLKITVKTLPEV
+334 SRSATLKVTVKTLPEV
-348 TADLADQTDEALGD
+348 TAELATETDQAMADSPLGLLPD
-362 GPTSRPGFPVLRDD
+362 FPVLRDD

-385 LTQYRRQLLATAGLD
+385 LTQFQRQMLNTLRLD
-400 PLVTFQPQGTVF
+400 P
-412 QKHASPADV
+412 AI
-421 LQTNAFQTNAFQTNT
+421 AFQGQATP
-436 FQTNGAAEPPDLPV
+436 NGTADALALPV
-450 VLIQTSRPKAKVLI
+450 ILIQTSRPKAKKLI
-464 QQLQAA
+464 QQLQQA
-470 QGVQAVCFNPGSDPF
+470 QGVKAVCFNPGNDPY

-490 ELGLLQTGDGELHL
+490 ELGLMQTGDGELHL
-504 FAEYETAGS
+504 FAEYETNGS
-513 ADRKLLERWHHWQS
+513 TDRHLLERWQTWQRD
-527 ECNGACAVVI
+527 CDGACAVII

-545 KGKPAMK
+545 KGKPGMK
-552 DILGIFE
+552 DIVGIFE
-559 ARCKTPK
+559 AHCRTPQ
-566 DLQLPPLM
+566 DLHLPPLM
-574 LQYAAEWEID
+574 LQHATEWELE

>member
-1 MTRLNRITLD
+1 MTRLNRITID

-35 DDSGLRQRHTET
+35 DDGGLRQRHTET

-86 PQGNLTPARPQK
+86 PQGNLAPARPQK

-142 MTEAE
+142 MAEAE
-147 LPPRYAEAMVNQA
+147 LPPRYAEAMLDKA

-170 SLNEQQVLAVEINA
+170 ILNEQQVLAIELNV
-184 WEIETLYVSMLGMG
+184 WELETLYVSMLGMG

-212 LKQFRQRVLLGQQ
+212 LKQFRQRVLMGQQ

-240 FLNFELFDDEPF
+240 YLNFELYDDEPL
-252 STAPQPISW
+252 PQANQPVSW
-261 LATAPEAVQPDFG
+261 LGSAPEAVQPDFG

-294 LVAMEAIQRFVTRY
+294 LVAMEALRRFINRY

-315 SLKAI
+315 PLKAL
-320 QGSYKVPN
+320 QGSYKIPN

-334 SSSLKITVKTLPEV
+334 SALLKVTVKTLPQV
-348 TADLADQTDEALGD
+348 TEELVAETEEALGD
-362 GPTSRPGFPVLRDD
+362 EDSPTGLVDFPVLRDD

-385 LTQYRRQLLATAGLD
+385 LTQFQQQVLDTLRQD
-400 PLVTFQPQGTVF
+400 P
-412 QKHASPADV
+412 AI
-421 LQTNAFQTNAFQTNT
+421 AFQGLAGKWAH
-436 FQTNGAAEPPDLPV
+436 NGAADLPDLPV
-450 VLIQTSRPKAKVLI
+450 VLIQTSRPKAKTLI
-464 QQLQAA
+464 QQLQRAD
-470 QGVQAVCFNPGSDPF
+470 GVQAVCFNPGSDPF

-504 FAEYETAGS
+504 FAEYETNGS
-513 ADRKLLERWHHWQS
+513 ADRLLLERWNSWQRD
-527 ECNGACAVVI
+527 CNGACAVII

-545 KGKPAMK
+545 KGKPSVK
-552 DILGIFE
+552 DILGVFE

-566 DLQLPPLM
+566 DLHLPPLM
-574 LQYAAEWEID
+574 LQYAAEWEAD